1 MATAAVTPTHMDVC
15 DDANVTSF
23 DLDACYDALDAYYE
37 DAASPTPVGD
47 KRSPALSFELDKKSR

>member
-1 MATAAVTPTHMDVC
+1 FLPNTG
-15 DDANVTSF
+15 S
-23 DLDACYDALDAYYE
+23 E